1 MMFCINTGNKIFRK
15 NKNQDLLKLLSRPP
29 NPEKLKGIQKLTEKK
44 TCIQMS
50 DVTNGPFLL
59 TLHAM
64 KRIGFYL

>member
-59 TLHAM
+59 TYM
-64 KRIGFYL
+64 R